1 MKFSKV
7 FITMFIICT
16 YHSIQGQELFNNR
29 YILDQTAVLF
39 LDIFNANDTI
49 VTLGLGATFYPPFP
63 GKMMVTKFDRGGIK
77 IMDDV
82 ILQDSFTNYS
92 NRPNNASIRDRKVVV
107 VGGGGGGLANRFG
120 WYASYDLDT
129 GLEWYRALE
138 PIENNQQVFFNSI
151 ILPNNHIIL
160 LRLDV
165 PAAQNIIITTVSE
178 VNPQGETLWESS
190 FGSGGVNHRPGRII
204 ALSDSTYLIGLEKYE
219 DLGTLNIRTFLI
231 EIDNIGNVVST
242 YEDPHFGTYAP
253 RQMIPLDDG
262 GLLYASR
269 YLTAA
274 VSNDNPFPDFQGYIV
289 RQDEEYN
296 VLWTLKTGNSS
307 FRTDLFN
314 MIKTMDGNYI
324 AVGSNFDDTLDNGF
338 GIRTGYLIKFDESGT
353 VIWEKQYYGAFGGQ
367 HKNEFYDIVEM
378 ADSSLVLCGE
388 STRQSEDFPQRGWL
402 VSLDKNGNLDSLT
415 VDVKMVEIRSEVS
428 LSLYPNPATD
438 YVMVELSNENIE
450 RVELYSMT
458 GQLLRSEAVSGSRV
472 EVSVGDLP
480 SGVYSVLVNGRYG
493 KRVMVR
499 R

>member
-1 MKFSKV
+1 
-7 FITMFIICT
+7 
-16 YHSIQGQELFNNR
+16 
-29 YILDQTAVLF
+29 
-39 LDIFNANDTI
+39 
-49 VTLGLGATFYPPFP
+49 
-63 GKMMVTKFDRGGIK
+63 
-77 IMDDV
+77 
-82 ILQDSFTNYS
+82 
-92 NRPNNASIRDRKVVV
+92 
-107 VGGGGGGLANRFG
+107 
-120 WYASYDLDT
+120 
-129 GLEWYRALE
+129 
-138 PIENNQQVFFNSI
+138 
-151 ILPNNHIIL
+151 
-160 LRLDV
+160 
-165 PAAQNIIITTVSE
+165 
-178 VNPQGETLWESS
+178 
-190 FGSGGVNHRPGRII
+190 VNHRPGRIV
-204 ALSDSTYLIGLEKYE
+204 AFSDSTYLIGLEKHE

-242 YEDPHFGTYAP
+242 YEDPQFGTYAP

-296 VLWTLKTGNSS
+296 VLWTLKTGNPSL
-307 FRTDLFN
+307 RTDLFN
-314 MIKTMDGNYI
+314 MIETMDGNYI

-415 VDVKMVEIRSEVS
+415 VDVKMVETRSKVS
-428 LSLYPNPATD
+428 LDLYPNPATD

-450 RVELYSMT
+450 RVELYSLT
-458 GQLLRSEAVSGSRV
+458 GQLLRSEVVSGRRV
-472 EVSVGDLP
+472 EFSVGDLP

-493 KRVMVR
+493 KRVVVR